1 MLCCLIHFS
10 KYKSVSLAALKRSEH
25 DTCIPSTS
33 ICLCAS
39 VGLSASNSR
48 VTRTFFRFP
57 SRVRV
62 IRSRLFLE
70 MFSLIHIKYS
80 DFGKFVLELLYQN
93 GHSHIALAHAH
104 RLSSSR
110 GAARSLHMISTPW
123 SSFVYSPLLTGGNF
137 AWIGAGT
144 SVFTLV
150 AVATERYFAAL
161 HPFDKKGKFSARRI
175 KVCSSLL
182 YWFACTTL
190 KANELFLLELA

>member
-1 MLCCLIHFS
+1 MLQARDKSENKNSVLKSETLNLFQNSRFNSLSLHFCHSTGKFKFSVCPCILIMLCFLIHFS

-33 ICLCAS
+33 MCLCAS

-62 IRSRLFLE
+62 IGSRLFLE

-93 GHSHIALAHAH
+93 AHSHIALAH

-110 GAARSLHMISTPW
+110 GAARSLHMIRTPW
-123 SSFVYSPLLTGGNF
+123 SSFFRCPL
-137 AWIGAGT
+137 A
-144 SVFTLV
+144 
-150 AVATERYFAAL
+150 
-161 HPFDKKGKFSARRI
+161 
-175 KVCSSLL
+175 
-182 YWFACTTL
+182 
-190 KANELFLLELA
+190 